1 MSTGGATAERRR
13 RIATRAAPLIVV
25 ATLAFAGG
33 MVIAVEPDAPAAQ
46 RFVDAWERG
55 DTAAM
60 YAELTPDVQEEYSLP
75 HFRQIYDDA
84 ATQSTLAELSAG
96 DVSEQGDDA
105 VIPSTCERT
114 CSATLAGSLELPL
127 SDGKVDWAPNLVYPG
142 LAPGR
147 AAHPA
152 HQGAAARGD
161 PRRRPHPARLGAG
174 VGAQRRHGRAGRRG
188 RGRSPSRAQAEELEK
203 RGFPPG
209 TLDRDLRARARLQR
223 PALRH
228 ARAASCSPPAART

>member
-55 DTAAM
+55 DIAAM
-60 YAELTPDVQEEYSLP
+60 YAELTPDAQEEFSLP

-105 VIPSTCERT
+105 VIPVSMRT
-114 CSATLAGSLELPL
+114 HLF
-127 SDGKVDWAPNLVYPG
+127 
-142 LAPGR
+142 
-147 AAHPA
+147 
-152 HQGAAARGD
+152 GD
-161 PRRRPHPARLGAG
+161 PRRQPQAAAERRQGRLGPEPRLPGPGAG
-174 VGAQRRHGRAGRRG
+174 
-188 RGRSPSRAQAEELEK
+188 
-203 RGFPPG
+203 
-209 TLDRDLRARARLQR
+209 
-223 PALRH
+223 
-228 ARAASCSPPAART
+228 